1 MRDAADEDD
10 ADDMDADA
18 SRDDNDD
25 APPSEQIAY
34 VRPFENLA
42 ELPDDLADAFE
53 SFKLA
58 ILRHKTSGWVEISR
72 DDVLASLDALK
83 ALAVTPSAEAAA
95 F

>member
-1 MRDAADEDD
+1 MPGDEEGDP
-10 ADDMDADA
+10 A
-18 SRDDNDD
+18 SS
-25 APPSEQIAY
+25 SEQIAF

-58 ILRHKTSGWVEISR
+58 ILRHKSAGWAEITR
-72 DDVLASLDALK
+72 DDVLASLDSLK
-83 ALAVTPSAEAAA
+83 ALAIAPSAEAAP